1 MRFLL
6 LPTTPTAEA
15 IVLRG
20 GDFILFGY
28 QKGRPMDKSQF
39 PSMLLPIVQSAHRL
53 YSSCHCPA
61 EYVINKPDVSLFFSA
76 RRAAAVDE

>member
-1 MRFLL
+1 
-6 LPTTPTAEA
+6 
-15 IVLRG
+15 
-20 GDFILFGY
+20 
-28 QKGRPMDKSQF
+28 MDKSQF

>member
-53 YSSCHCPA
+53 YSSCRCPTQ
-61 EYVINKPDVSLFFSA
+61 YVTNKLGVSLFFSTSP
-76 RRAAAVDE
+76 AAVFDQ